1 MVENELT
8 PLMPESLM
16 NRSEKVSFITF
27 LKTFWPMSLISF
39 GGPPAHVALMHEM
52 FVDKPRSNPH
62 IPNQPQIEE
71 STFLELFSLSQS
83 LPGPGSTQLA
93 SSLGATFGGAFGA
106 FITFFIWHL
115 PGFIAMSLA
124 GIWFHS
130 NLNNGNSLA
139 LIETLTDHAVGLV
152 SAAFAYVLIAA
163 FKIVNKNCSQN
174 HFKMIIALISLFV
187 ARLAPPKESSWVFIA
202 VLILGG
208 VAYSIYDARLS
219 SQGNNEDTSQL
230 YEDEW
235 TSQVSASTGIVL
247 LSLVGILTVII
258 AFLPSSNLG
267 YRILQIF
274 WRIGLTVFGGGIIV
288 IPMLIK

>member
-1 MVENELT
+1 MARNERT
-8 PLMPESLM
+8 PLILESQM
-16 NRSEKVSFITF
+16 NRPEKVSFVTF

-39 GGPPAHVALMHEM
+39 GGPPAHVALMHEI
-52 FVDKPRSNPH
+52 FVDKPRTNPH

-93 SSLGATFGGAFGA
+93 TSLGATFGGAFGA
-106 FITFFIWHL
+106 FITFLIWHL
-115 PGFIAMSLA
+115 PGFIAMTLA
-124 GIWFHS
+124 GMWFHS
-130 NLNNGNSLA
+130 NLNNSNSSV
-139 LIETLTDHAVGLV
+139 LIQKLTDHAVGLV
-152 SAAFAYVLIAA
+152 SAAFAYVLIAS
-163 FKIVNKNCSQN
+163 FKIVDKNCAQN
-174 HFKMIIALISLFV
+174 QFKMIIALISLFV
-187 ARLAPPKESSWVFIA
+187 ARLAPPKETSWVFIA
-202 VLILGG
+202 ILILGG
-208 VAYSIYDARLS
+208 VAHSIYDARLS
-219 SQGNNEDTSQL
+219 SQGNNEDMSNL
-230 YEDEW
+230 HEDEW

-247 LSLVGILTVII
+247 LSMVGILTLII